1 MIYTSEQSIKNN
13 KGSFDCFSWGKR
25 IESSVSYRHEIIFQ
39 QTNDAG
45 FCAGLS
51 EHNKYRIPLIFFSL
65 IFPQLMPFA
74 LTCNILYQGRNFFLR
89 GWRFLSVVEHIY
101 LEYTLEEIF
110 EIQNKANLRKEKIMN
125 TDLTRGKFSTVLFLS
140 VYILVTKQKF
150 EKMLNLKKENRGKCH
165 FSFNIVLFIV

>member
-74 LTCNILYQGRNFFLR
+74 LTCNILYQGRNFVPER
-89 GWRFLSVVEHIY
+89 V
-101 LEYTLEEIF
+101 
-110 EIQNKANLRKEKIMN
+110 KISSCCWTHLPGVHARSN
-125 TDLTRGKFSTVLFLS
+125 FWNSK
-140 VYILVTKQKF
+140 
-150 EKMLNLKKENRGKCH
+150 
-165 FSFNIVLFIV
+165 